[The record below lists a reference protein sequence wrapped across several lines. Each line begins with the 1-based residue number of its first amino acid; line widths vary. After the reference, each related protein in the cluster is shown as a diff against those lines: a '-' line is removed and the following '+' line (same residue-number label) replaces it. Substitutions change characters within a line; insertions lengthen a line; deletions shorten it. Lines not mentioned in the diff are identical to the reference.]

1 MKQSVPRSDTSS
13 YRGGGGGYA
22 SRRQLILEAGV
33 REDNSP
39 GGFDAVGLA
48 VQFQQAIGRRTIF
61 IIDGFFLRRTM
72 KQITAMAFVPRFW

>member
-1 MKQSVPRSDTSS
+1 M
-13 YRGGGGGYA
+13 
-22 SRRQLILEAGV
+22 

-61 IIDGFFLRRTM
+61 IIDGFFAANDETNNGHGIRTEILV
-72 KQITAMAFVPRFW
+72 KF